1 MVSWFG
7 RVTLNSLLRQ
17 FLEPL
22 QSRRAEH
29 EKMRKSLKDWW
40 HKELKRMHDE
50 VDRLRKARTVYIQ
63 RHQEWERCR
72 DAARIA
78 EQGAELGATG
88 ENKVRRLPHH

>member
-1 MVSWFG
+1 MYIYTVHACTIFC
-7 RVTLNSLLRQ
+7 Q

-29 EKMRKSLKDWW
+29 EKVRKSLKDSW

-63 RHQEWERCR
+63 RHQVKKKTVCFH
-72 DAARIA
+72 
-78 EQGAELGATG
+78 GAMFIREHI
-88 ENKVRRLPHH
+88 NHHGGL

>member
-1 MVSWFG
+1 MTSQLCYF
-7 RVTLNSLLRQ
+7 Q

-29 EKMRKSLKDWW
+29 EKMRKNLKDWW

-63 RHQEWERCR
+63 RQQEWERCR

-88 ENKVRRLPHH
+88 ENKVSPRC